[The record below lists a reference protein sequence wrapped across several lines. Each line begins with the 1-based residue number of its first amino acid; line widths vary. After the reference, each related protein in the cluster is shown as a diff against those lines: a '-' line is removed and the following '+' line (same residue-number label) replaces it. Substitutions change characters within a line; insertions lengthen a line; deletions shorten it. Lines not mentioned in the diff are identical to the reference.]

1 MLAPVFIIAV
11 LLLINAFFVA
21 AEFAIVGVPRS
32 AIDARASRNDRL
44 AKMVQ
49 AVLDDPKRKDLYIA
63 TAQIGITLASL
74 GLGMYGEHVVAD
86 WILEVLG
93 DSTWADW
100 LAAHGF
106 ASIAAVSLL
115 TYFHIVIGEM
125 LPKSLALQS
134 AERIALWLTPP
145 MLWIQ
150 TLLYPFVITL
160 NNAANAILRPFG
172 IHHDASS
179 ADQYYTSEEL
189 QLIVEESEEKGAL
202 RAESSQVLQELFEFG
217 ELTAGEVMVP
227 RVRITGIP
235 IGAGPEEL
243 RRTLGTTPR
252 TRYPLYQGDLD
263 HIVGTYHIKDLL
275 RLLLNGQPVAAAG
288 ARPAPVVPETALLD
302 TVLATMR
309 RERAQFAVVI
319 DEHGGTSGVVT
330 LEDLFEEVVGEIDD
344 SPERRSGPRRDAA
357 GRLRVPGTM
366 RLDELGQL
374 FDLELAHED
383 VDSVSGLILTLLGR
397 PPRVGDAVRYDRLEL
412 EVTAVKGHG
421 VEEAAVTLRGSE
433 DDEEGQARIGG
444 GPRA

>member
-1 MLAPVFIIAV
+1 MLLPALIIAV
-11 LLLINAFFVA
+11 LLLVNAFFVV
-21 AEFAIVGVPRS
+21 AEFAIVGVQRS
-32 AIDARASRNDRL
+32 AIDTRASRHDRL
-44 AKMVQ
+44 ARLVLG
-49 AVLDDPKRKDLYIA
+49 VLDDPRRKDLYIA

-86 WILEVLG
+86 WILRAIG
-93 DSTWADW
+93 HSTWAEW
-100 LAAHGF
+100 LAVHGF
-106 ASIAAVSLL
+106 ASVLSVSVL

-150 TLLYPFVITL
+150 TLLYPLVITL
-160 NNAANAILRPFG
+160 NGVANLVLRPFN
-172 IHHDASS
+172 IHHEEHNPDH
-179 ADQYYTSEEL
+179 YYTSEEL
-189 QLIVEESEEKGAL
+189 QIIVEESEEQGAL
-202 RAESSQVLQELFEFG
+202 RSESSQVLQELFEFG

-235 IGAGPEEL
+235 VGAGPDDQREI
-243 RRTLGTTPR
+243 LGSAPR
-252 TRYPLYQGDLD
+252 TRYPIYEGDLD
-263 HIVGTYHIKDLL
+263 HIAGTYHIKDLL
-275 RLLLNGQPVAAAG
+275 RLLLNGQPVTAAG

-302 TVLATMR
+302 AVLATMR

-344 SPERRSGPRRDAA
+344 SPERRSGPTRDAA

-383 VDSVSGLILTLLGR
+383 VDSVSGLILTVLGR
-397 PPRVGDAVRYDRLEL
+397 PPKVGDAVRYDRLDI

-433 DDEEGQARIGG
+433 DGEEGSTRSGAGLRG
-444 GPRA
+444 